1 MLKQIIIGTIA
12 FTLSLSVNVP
22 VFAQSPLTIAQASE
36 EVSQGDLEKFA
47 NALVQIKVI
56 EQQVLISIIQ
66 QFKNQGF
73 SQERFEAIVQAQQS
87 QTPLEPELTE
97 EEKTK
102 LAEINSQ
109 IRGIRQQATSQ
120 MEQAVQT
127 QNLNIEQYRK
137 ILAMVRQNPELKE
150 KVEQI
155 VVKIV
160 DELRTN

>member
-1 MLKQIIIGTIA
+1 MLKQFLIGTIA

-22 VFAQSPLTIAQASE
+22 VFAQSSVTIAQASE
-36 EVSQGDLEKFA
+36 EVGQGDLEKFA
-47 NALVQIKVI
+47 NALVRIKVI

-109 IRGIRQQATSQ
+109 ISAIRQQATSQ
-120 MEQAVQT
+120 MEQAVKAQD
-127 QNLNIEQYRK
+127 LNIERYRE
-137 ILAMVRQNPELKE
+137 ILEMVRQNPELKE
-150 KVEQI
+150 QVEQI
-155 VVKIV
+155 VVKVV
-160 DELRTN
+160 DELRAN

>member
-12 FTLSLSVNVP
+12 FTLSLSVNAP
-22 VFAQSPLTIAQASE
+22 VFAQTPITIAQASE
-36 EVSQGDLEKFA
+36 KVSQEDLEKFA

-56 EQQVLISIIQ
+56 EQQVLVGIIQ
-66 QFKNQGF
+66 QFKNRGF